1 MRREGSLITKWNQL
15 ENFYFALKDL
25 RNGRVLER
33 MKNMRERVELKKET
47 DKEKMIREE
56 KIKAK
61 KRLQEKEERK
71 LKEKKNVRKV
81 SKSKVR
87 K

>member
-1 MRREGSLITKWNQL
+1 
-15 ENFYFALKDL
+15 
-25 RNGRVLER
+25 
-33 MKNMRERVELKKET
+33 
-47 DKEKMIREE
+47 MIREE

-71 LKEKKNVRKV
+71 LKEKKNVKEV

-87 K
+87 N